1 MRIIHRLQRPFSD
14 SHRRRYS
21 QIAAGT
27 TDRDQ
32 VLYGALPL
40 DLSPPEVC
48 TDECRG
54 CSIKLLE
61 YIAMELES
69 WECRLDDG
77 DIPNFGDL
85 KKLARSSNKI
95 YLALL
100 KNGLVGS

>member
-1 MRIIHRLQRPFSD
+1 MPRKPNTSDAMRYLIQEVR
-14 SHRRRYS
+14 
-21 QIAAGT
+21 T
-27 TDRDQ
+27 
-32 VLYGALPL
+32 ALPL

-95 YLALL
+95 YLALQ
-100 KNGLVGS
+100 KNGLVDG

>member
-1 MRIIHRLQRPFSD
+1 MPRKPNTSDAMRYLIQEVRK
-14 SHRRRYS
+14 
-21 QIAAGT
+21 
-27 TDRDQ
+27 
-32 VLYGALPL
+32 ALPL

-69 WECRLDDG
+69 WECRL
-77 DIPNFGDL
+77 L

>member
-1 MRIIHRLQRPFSD
+1 MQ
-14 SHRRRYS
+14 
-21 QIAAGT
+21 
-27 TDRDQ
+27 
-32 VLYGALPL
+32 
-40 DLSPPEVC
+40 
-48 TDECRG
+48 G